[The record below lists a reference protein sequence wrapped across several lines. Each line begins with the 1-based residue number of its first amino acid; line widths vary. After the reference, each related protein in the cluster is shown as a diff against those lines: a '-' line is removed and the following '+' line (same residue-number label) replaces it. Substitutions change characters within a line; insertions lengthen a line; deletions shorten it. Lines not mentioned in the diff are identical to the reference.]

1 MERRR
6 FLAVLASACVA
17 ATANAALPV
26 GMRAGNRYIDDD
38 AVRKFKPAKL
48 IGHFKED
55 KHRVYMFISFTCPFC
70 AQTWREF
77 AEWALGLPPPYRFV
91 YVPVFSGGVQN
102 TAGAAFYVVRELAPI
117 RTPEFLREAFRLQG
131 KPNVTGKDYIGILYK
146 MGFSR
151 TQISQTAKGEITRQ
165 RIRDDSVALQEIIG
179 SSARALSEA
188 ASKGARAAGDVA
200 GKAADNISRTVSQ
213 LRQDMQDHKPQTTP
227 PTDQPPTPTDENN
240 PRSNS

>member
-1 MERRR
+1 M
-6 FLAVLASACVA
+6 AVLASACVA

-165 RIRDDSVALQEIIG
+165 RI
-179 SSARALSEA
+179 ARAMMLFNRYQVRSINRTPVF
-188 ASKGARAAGDVA
+188 GVA
-200 GKAADNISRTVSQ
+200 GKYLTHTGFTSNGTYPEVTEN
-213 LRQDMQDHKPQTTP
+213 LNWLL
-227 PTDQPPTPTDENN
+227 TDEIEK
-240 PRSNS
+240 SS

>member
-6 FLAVLASACVA
+6 FLEVLASACVA

-26 GMRAGNRYIDDD
+26 GMTAGNRYIDDD

-102 TAGAAFYVVRELAPI
+102 TAGAAFYVVRELAPT

-165 RIRDDSVALQEIIG
+165 RI
-179 SSARALSEA
+179 ARAMMLFNRYQVRSINRTPVF
-188 ASKGARAAGDVA
+188 GVV
-200 GKAADNISRTVSQ
+200 GKYLTHTGFTSNGTYPEVTEN
-213 LRQDMQDHKPQTTP
+213 LNWLL
-227 PTDQPPTPTDENN
+227 TDEIEK
-240 PRSNS
+240 SS

>member
-1 MERRR
+1 
-6 FLAVLASACVA
+6 
-17 ATANAALPV
+17 
-26 GMRAGNRYIDDD
+26 
-38 AVRKFKPAKL
+38 
-48 IGHFKED
+48 
-55 KHRVYMFISFTCPFC
+55 MFISFTCPFC

-165 RIRDDSVALQEIIG
+165 RI
-179 SSARALSEA
+179 ARAMMLFNRYQVRSINRTPVF
-188 ASKGARAAGDVA
+188 GVA
-200 GKAADNISRTVSQ
+200 GKYLTHTGFTSNGTYPEVTEN
-213 LRQDMQDHKPQTTP
+213 LNWLL
-227 PTDQPPTPTDENN
+227 TDEIEK
-240 PRSNS
+240 SS